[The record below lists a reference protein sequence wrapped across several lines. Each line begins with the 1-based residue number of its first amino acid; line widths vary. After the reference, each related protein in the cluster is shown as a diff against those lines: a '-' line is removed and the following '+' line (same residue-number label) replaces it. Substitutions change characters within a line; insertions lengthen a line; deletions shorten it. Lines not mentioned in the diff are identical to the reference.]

1 VASFREAELG
11 GWSKRA
17 TSYDELFVALTNQ
30 VIAPIVE
37 ILGPLDGTR
46 ALDVGCG
53 PGHLAAALANKGAAV
68 VEGIDFAATMG
79 RQGARELSRPH
90 VS

>member
-1 VASFREAELG
+1 MASFREAELG

-37 ILGPLDGTR
+37 ILVFAVFVFGMWRLLRTFRRRGYVTR
-46 ALDVGCG
+46 
-53 PGHLAAALANKGAAV
+53 
-68 VEGIDFAATMG
+68 F
-79 RQGARELSRPH
+79 S
-90 VS
+90 